1 MVLFTEADKIQKFD
15 TVHVIFKEYFQKR
28 LSLYEARIAHQIKK
42 LQIDLDRLEQ
52 KALFILHVVE
62 KTLKI
67 FDLQDAAL
75 EAKMVSLSLKKEEG
89 SFDYLLRIP
98 IRDMTRSKHEALLA
112 QIEHCKANLERLQR
126 QTSSDLWREDLQKL
140 QEAYYKIYS

>member
-1 MVLFTEADKIQKFD
+1 
-15 TVHVIFKEYFQKR
+15 
-28 LSLYEARIAHQIKK
+28 
-42 LQIDLDRLEQ
+42 
-52 KALFILHVVE
+52 
-62 KTLKI
+62 
-67 FDLQDAAL
+67 
-75 EAKMVSLSLKKEEG
+75 MVSLSLKKEEG